1 MRKLIPKKQINLL
14 RKRADSEHFF
24 GQPPYHLEII
34 PVVFSQKRFRN
45 KQKTNKMVPL
55 NPSNQPGQQGQNPVT
70 PPTPPQPLAK
80 KSSAPWVPIII
91 VAGLLLLGVAAYL
104 TYSSMS
110 ITRQLEQKVAELE
123 ESEKLKAELE
133 GQYNQAI
140 AELDA
145 LKGDNE
151 KINALIDEQKAELV
165 AQKEQITVLLR
176 DKKQMDAARREIA
189 GLKSKVAAY
198 IAQVDQLKAEQEQLT
213 QDNQQLKADKDSL
226 SFTLQSKVAENET
239 LSTARAQLVSEKD
252 ELTKSVT
259 AGSVIKVKD
268 IKVTG
273 MKVRKSGKTSEKES
287 AKRVD
292 QLKICFTTIAN
303 DVVQPGNEK
312 FYIRVINPKGE
323 TLAIEDLGSGS
334 TVDKNGQEVRFTQV
348 QEYEYANDETQL
360 CFLWKPNTPFQGG
373 KYKVEIYNK
382 GFFAGS
388 DDFELK

>member
-1 MRKLIPKKQINLL
+1 MPIAI
-14 RKRADSEHFF
+14 
-24 GQPPYHLEII
+24 
-34 PVVFSQKRFRN
+34 VV
-45 KQKTNKMVPL
+45 
-55 NPSNQPGQQGQNPVT
+55 
-70 PPTPPQPLAK
+70 
-80 KSSAPWVPIII
+80 
-91 VAGLLLLGVAAYL
+91 GLLLLGVAAWL
-104 TYSSMS
+104 TYESMS
-110 ITRQLEQKVAELE
+110 TTRQLEQKVAELE

-140 AELDA
+140 AELDK

-151 KINALIDEQKAELV
+151 QINLLIDQQKAELE
-165 AQKEQITVLLR
+165 AQKDQITVLLR
-176 DKKQMDAARREIA
+176 DKKKLDAARREIA
-189 GLKSKVAAY
+189 GLKTKVAGY
-198 IAQVDQLKAEQEQLT
+198 IAQVEQLKSEQEQLT
-213 QDNQQLKADKDSL
+213 QDNLRLKSDTDSL
-226 SFTLQSKVAENET
+226 SYTLQSRLAENET
-239 LSTARAQLVSEKD
+239 LSTAKAQLVSERE

-273 MKVRKSGKTSEKES
+273 MKVRKSGKTAEKES

-303 DVVQPGNEK
+303 DVVQPGKEK

-323 TLAIEDLGSGS
+323 TLAIDDLGSGT

-348 QEYEYANDETQL
+348 QEYDYANDETPL
-360 CFLWKPNTPFQGG
+360 CFIWKPNMPFQSGN
-373 KYKVEIYNK
+373 YKVEIYNK

>member
-1 MRKLIPKKQINLL
+1 
-14 RKRADSEHFF
+14 
-24 GQPPYHLEII
+24 
-34 PVVFSQKRFRN
+34 
-45 KQKTNKMVPL
+45 MVPV
-55 NPSNQPGQQGQNPVT
+55 NPINQPGYQGSNPTPPPIPPAV
-70 PPTPPQPLAK
+70 PPTPPR
-80 KSSAPWVPIII
+80 KSSTPWVPIVI
-91 VAGLLLLGVAAYL
+91 VVGVLLIGVAAWL
-104 TYSSMS
+104 TYVNMNT
-110 ITRQLEQKVAELE
+110 TRVLEQKVAEYQ
-123 ESEKLKAELE
+123 ESQKLKDELDA
-133 GQYNQAI
+133 QYKQAI

-151 KINALIDEQKAELV
+151 QINATIDQQKTELE
-165 AQKEQITVLLR
+165 AQKEQIKLLLS
-176 DKKQMDAARREIA
+176 DKKKMDAARKEIA
-189 GLKSKVAAY
+189 SLKSKVSGY
-198 IAQVDQLKAEQEQLT
+198 IAQIEQLKSEQEQLT
-213 QDNQQLKADKDSL
+213 QDNTHLKADKDSL
-226 SFTLQSKVAENET
+226 SYTLQSKLAENES
-239 LSTARAQLVSEKD
+239 LNTAKAQLVSEK
-252 ELTKSVT
+252 EQLSKSVE

-303 DVVQPGNEK
+303 EVVQPGNEK

-323 TLAIEDLGSGS
+323 TLAIDDLGSGS

-360 CFLWKPNTPFQGG
+360 CFVWKPNTPFQSG

>member
-1 MRKLIPKKQINLL
+1 MPKK
-14 RKRADSEHFF
+14 K
-24 GQPPYHLEII
+24 
-34 PVVFSQKRFRN
+34 
-45 KQKTNKMVPL
+45 
-55 NPSNQPGQQGQNPVT
+55 
-70 PPTPPQPLAK
+70 
-80 KSSAPWVPIII
+80 SAPWLPIII
-91 VAGLLLLGVAAYL
+91 VAGLLLLGVAAWL
-104 TYSSMS
+104 TYESMNA
-110 ITRQLEQKVAELE
+110 TRQLEQKVAELE

-133 GQYNQAI
+133 AQYNKAI

-145 LKGDNE
+145 LKGENE
-151 KINALIDEQKAELV
+151 QINALIDQQKAELEG
-165 AQKEQITVLLR
+165 QKDQIAGLLR
-176 DKKQMDAARREIA
+176 DKKKFDAARNEIA
-189 GLKSKVAAY
+189 GLKARVNEY
-198 IAQVDQLKAEQEQLT
+198 IAQIEQLKSEQEQLT
-213 QDNQQLKADKDSL
+213 QDNMQLKEAKDSL
-226 SFTLQSKVAENET
+226 SYTLQSKVAENET
-239 LSTARAQLVSEKD
+239 LSTAKAQLVSERE

-303 DVVQPGNEK
+303 DVVQPGKEK

-323 TLAIEDLGSGS
+323 TLAIDDLGSGT

-348 QEYEYANDETQL
+348 QEYDYANDETQL
-360 CFLWKPNTPFQGG
+360 CFIWKPNMAFQGG

>member
-1 MRKLIPKKQINLL
+1 
-14 RKRADSEHFF
+14 
-24 GQPPYHLEII
+24 
-34 PVVFSQKRFRN
+34 
-45 KQKTNKMVPL
+45 MVPV
-55 NPSNQPGQQGQNPVT
+55 NPSNQPGQQGPTPTT
-70 PPTPPQPLAK
+70 PPTPPVAPQPLPK
-80 KSSAPWVPIII
+80 NKPNPWLPIAI
-91 VAGLLLLGVAAYL
+91 VAGLLLLGVAAWL
-104 TYSSMS
+104 TYESMS
-110 ITRQLEQKVAELE
+110 TTRQLEQKVAELE
-123 ESEKLKAELE
+123 EAEKLKAELE

-151 KINALIDEQKAELV
+151 QINALIDQQKAELE
-165 AQKEQITVLLR
+165 AQKNQIGLLLR
-176 DKKQMDAARREIA
+176 DKKKLDAARREIS
-189 GLKSKVAAY
+189 GLKARVAEY
-198 IAQVDQLKAEQEQLT
+198 IAQVEQLRSEQEQLT
-213 QDNQQLKADKDSL
+213 QDNLMLRADKDSL
-226 SFTLQSKVAENET
+226 SYTLNSKLVENES
-239 LSTARAQLVSEKD
+239 LSTAKAQLVSERE

-259 AGSVIKVKD
+259 AGSVIKVKG

-303 DVVQPGNEK
+303 DVVQPGKEK
-312 FYIRVINPKGE
+312 FYIRVISPKGE
-323 TLAIEDLGSGS
+323 TLAIDDLGSGT

-348 QEYEYANDETQL
+348 QEYDYANDETQL
-360 CFLWKPNTPFQGG
+360 CFVWNPNIPFQSG

>member
-1 MRKLIPKKQINLL
+1 
-14 RKRADSEHFF
+14 
-24 GQPPYHLEII
+24 
-34 PVVFSQKRFRN
+34 
-45 KQKTNKMVPL
+45 MVPV
-55 NPSNQPGQQGQNPVT
+55 NPSNQPGQYGQNPGNPPTPPVT
-70 PPTPPQPLAK
+70 PPPAPK
-80 KSSAPWVPIII
+80 KSSTPWVPIAI

-165 AQKEQITVLLR
+165 AQKEQIATLLS
-176 DKKQMDAARREIA
+176 DKKKMDAARKEIA
-189 GLKSKVAAY
+189 GLKAKVAGY
-198 IAQVDQLKAEQEQLT
+198 IAQVEQLKAEQEQLT

-226 SFTLQSKVAENET
+226 SFTLQSKLAENET
-239 LSTARAQLVSEKD
+239 LSTVKAQLVSEKE

-287 AKRVD
+287 AKRID

-323 TLAIEDLGSGS
+323 TLAIEDLGSGT

-360 CFLWKPNTPFQGG
+360 CFLWKPNTPFQSG

-382 GFFAGS
+382 GSFAGS
-388 DDFELK
+388 DNFELK

>member
-1 MRKLIPKKQINLL
+1 M
-14 RKRADSEHFF
+14 E
-24 GQPPYHLEII
+24 
-34 PVVFSQKRFRN
+34 
-45 KQKTNKMVPL
+45 PL
-55 NPSNQPGQQGQNPVT
+55 NPSNQPGQPPNNPST
-70 PPTPPQPLAK
+70 PATPY
-80 KSSAPWVPIII
+80 SAPPKPRGVNPWLPITII
-91 VAGLLLLGVAAYL
+91 AGLLLLGVAVWL
-104 TYSSMS
+104 TYESMS
-110 ITRQLEQKVAELE
+110 TTRQLEQKVAELE

-133 GQYNQAI
+133 TQYNKAI

-151 KINALIDEQKAELV
+151 QINALIDQQKGELESQKA
-165 AQKEQITVLLR
+165 QIGELLR
-176 DKKQMDAARREIA
+176 DKKQLDAVRREIA
-189 GLKSKVAAY
+189 SLKSKVNNY
-198 IAQVDQLKAEQEQLT
+198 IAQVEQLKSKQSQLT
-213 QDNQQLKADKDSL
+213 QDNLQLKTDKDSL
-226 SFTLQSKVAENET
+226 AYTLSSKLVENES
-239 LSTARAQLVSEKD
+239 LSTAKAQLVSERE

-273 MKVRKSGKTSEKES
+273 MKMRKGGKTSEKES

-303 DVVQPGNEK
+303 DVVQPGKEK

-323 TLAIEDLGSGS
+323 TLAIDDLGSGT
-334 TVDKNGQEVRFTQV
+334 TVDKTGQEVRFTQV
-348 QEYEYANDETQL
+348 QEYDYANDETQL
-360 CFLWKPNTPFQGG
+360 CFVWSPNTAFQSG

>member
-1 MRKLIPKKQINLL
+1 
-14 RKRADSEHFF
+14 
-24 GQPPYHLEII
+24 
-34 PVVFSQKRFRN
+34 
-45 KQKTNKMVPL
+45 MVPV
-55 NPSNQPGQQGQNPVT
+55 NPSNQFGQQGPNQTT
-70 PPTPPQPLAK
+70 PPTPQPPLAK
-80 KSSAPWVPIII
+80 KSSTPWLPIAI
-91 VAGLLLLGVAAYL
+91 VAGLLLLGVAAWL
-104 TYSSMS
+104 TYESMS
-110 ITRQLEQKVAELE
+110 TTRQLEQKVAELE
-123 ESEKLKAELE
+123 ESEKLKTELE
-133 GQYNQAI
+133 GQFNQAI

-145 LKGDNE
+145 LKGDNVQ
-151 KINALIDEQKAELV
+151 INALIDQQKAELET
-165 AQKEQITVLLR
+165 QKNQIGVLLQ
-176 DKKQMDAARREIA
+176 DKKKLDAARREINGIKA
-189 GLKSKVAAY
+189 KVAEY
-198 IAQVDQLKAEQEQLT
+198 IAQVEQLRAEQEQLT

-226 SFTLQSKVAENET
+226 SYTLQSKLAENET
-239 LSTARAQLVSEKD
+239 LSTAKAQLVSDRE

-273 MKVRKSGKTSEKES
+273 MKVKKSGKATERES

-323 TLAIEDLGSGS
+323 TLAIDDLGSGT

-348 QEYEYANDETQL
+348 QEYDYANDETQL
-360 CFLWKPNTPFQGG
+360 CFVWKPNTAFQSG

-388 DDFELK
+388 DDFETK